1 MMIMPR
7 QALKTVRWCLAGL
20 LLGLA
25 FLASAAQAQEQ
36 NPPPLYN
43 RSGQAGTPD
52 SNSGAGLTG
61 AGKPLFLP
69 RLLQGSS
76 KNNAGTS
83 GGTGSSANKPMYSSD
98 FMAPSSADI
107 DLYRQKQAE
116 DYQRTQQEAQA
127 SLLAYNNPSQEEI
140 SQQTRQ
146 YLNQFQN
153 TGTPGGFVMGGTG
166 TRQIYNGRNT
176 GVTPPPKTFKSVE

>member
-1 MMIMPR
+1 MTILPR
-7 QALKTVRWCLAGL
+7 QIRVTLWGCVMGL
-20 LLGLA
+20 LLGTVLM
-25 FLASAAQAQEQ
+25 LSETQAQEQ

-43 RSGQAGTPD
+43 RSGQTGTQD
-52 SNSGAGLTG
+52 SGSGAGVTG

-76 KNNAGTS
+76 KNNAGTP

-107 DLYRQKQAE
+107 DAYRQKQAE

-153 TGTPGGFVMGGTG
+153 SGTPGGFVMGGTG
-166 TRQIYNGRNT
+166 ARQIYNGRNT
-176 GVTPPPKTFKSVE
+176 GVTSPPKTFKSVE

>member
-25 FLASAAQAQEQ
+25 FLASVAQAQEQ

-43 RSGQAGTPD
+43 RSGQTGTTE
-52 SNSGAGLTG
+52 SGSGVTG

-76 KNNAGTS
+76 RNNAGA
-83 GGTGSSANKPMYSSD
+83 GAGAVPSANRPMYSSD

-107 DLYRQKQAE
+107 DLYRQQQAE
-116 DYQRTQQEAQA
+116 NYQRTQQEAHD
-127 SLLAYNNPSQEEI
+127 SLLAYNNPSPEEI
-140 SQQTRQ
+140 SQQTQQ

-153 TGTPGGFVMGGTG
+153 SGTPGGFVMGGTG
-166 TRQIYNGRNT
+166 ARQIYNGRNT
-176 GVTPPPKTFKSVE
+176 GVTSPPKTFKSVE